1 MVVEVSILCDK
12 VRFEEKA
19 LYEKTQSMG
28 IKSKIVDAKTL
39 SIGTCSKA
47 EDFQLGD
54 VILQRSVSYYRGL
67 YLTACLE
74 FLGFKVINRFEVGQ
88 VCGNK
93 LITSI
98 RLAENKIPTP
108 KTRFAF
114 SAESGL
120 ETIKNN
126 TGFPVVLKPIVGS
139 WGRGIYPLRDL
150 ETASMI
156 IEMREEDDSP
166 LSRIYYIQEMV
177 DRPSRDIRCIV
188 IGDQLLTAIYRYSS
202 QSEWR
207 TNVALGGKVEL
218 APITKE
224 MEDLALRAAK
234 AVGGG
239 ILGVDMMED
248 KNRGLVV
255 HEVNNTVE
263 FRGAASVSKADIP
276 NQMIDYAVKIAR
288 K

>member
-1 MVVEVSILCDK
+1 MVEVSIICDK

-19 LYEKTQSMG
+19 LYEKTQKKG
-28 IKSKIVDAKTL
+28 IKSKIVDAKTIT
-39 SIGTCSKA
+39 IGTHSKKK
-47 EDFQLGD
+47 DFLLGD

-67 YLTACLE
+67 YLTASLE

-88 VCGNK
+88 ICGNK

-98 RLAENKIPTP
+98 KLAENKIPSP
-108 KTRFAF
+108 KTHFAF

-120 ETIKNN
+120 ESIKNN
-126 TGFPVVLKPIVGS
+126 GFPLVLKPIVGS

-177 DRPSRDIRCIV
+177 DRPPRDIRCIV
-188 IGDQLLTAIYRYSS
+188 VGDQAVTAIYRYSS

-207 TNVALGGKVEL
+207 TNVARGGKVEL

-224 MEDLALRAAK
+224 IEDLALRAAK
-234 AVGGG
+234 TVGGG

-248 KNRGLVV
+248 KHHGLVV

-263 FRGAASVSKADIP
+263 FHGAASVSNVDIP
-276 NQMIDYAVKIAR
+276 SEMIDYAVKLGR

>member
-39 SIGTCSKA
+39 TIGTCSKA
-47 EDFQLGD
+47 KDFQLGD

-108 KTRFAF
+108 KTQFAF

-120 ETIKNN
+120 ETIKNK
-126 TGFPVVLKPIVGS
+126 GFPVVLKPIVGS

-188 IGDQLLTAIYRYSS
+188 IGDQVLTAIYRYST

-218 APITKE
+218 ASLTKE
-224 MEDLALRAAK
+224 MEDLALSAAR

-255 HEVNNTVE
+255 HEINNTVE

-276 NQMIDYAVKIAR
+276 NQMINYAINIAR

>member
-19 LYEKTQSMG
+19 LYEKTQSIG

-47 EDFQLGD
+47 RDLQLGD

-108 KTRFAF
+108 KTQFAF

-120 ETIKNN
+120 ETIKN
-126 TGFPVVLKPIVGS
+126 TGFPVVLKPVVGS

-188 IGDQLLTAIYRYSS
+188 IGDQVLTAIYRYSS

-276 NQMIDYAVKIAR
+276 NQMIDYAVNIAR

>member
-19 LYEKTQSMG
+19 LYEKTQSIG

-47 EDFQLGD
+47 TDLQLGD

-74 FLGFKVINRFEVGQ
+74 FLGFKVINKFEVGQ

-93 LITSI
+93 LTTSI

-108 KTRFAF
+108 KTQFAF

-120 ETIKNN
+120 ETIKN
-126 TGFPVVLKPIVGS
+126 TGFPVVLKPVVGS

-188 IGDQLLTAIYRYSS
+188 IGDQVLTAIYRYSS

-207 TNVALGGKVEL
+207 TNVARGGKVEL
-218 APITKE
+218 APRTKE
-224 MEDLALRAAK
+224 IEDLALRAAK

-248 KNRGLVV
+248 KHHGLVV

-263 FRGAASVSKADIP
+263 FRGAASVSNVDIP
-276 NQMIDYAVKIAR
+276 NEMIDYAVKLAR

>member
-19 LYEKTQSMG
+19 LYEKTQSIG

-47 EDFQLGD
+47 TDLQLGD

-93 LITSI
+93 LTTSI

-108 KTRFAF
+108 KTQFAF

-120 ETIKNN
+120 ETIKN
-126 TGFPVVLKPIVGS
+126 TGFPVVLKPVVGS

-188 IGDQLLTAIYRYSS
+188 IGDQVLTAIYRYSS

>member
-1 MVVEVSILCDK
+1 MAEVSILCDK
-12 VRFEEKA
+12 VRFEEKS
-19 LYEKTQSMG
+19 LYEKAQGKG
-28 IKSKIVDAKTL
+28 IKSKIVDAKTV
-39 SIGTCSKA
+39 SIGTYSKKK
-47 EDFQLGD
+47 DFPLGD
-54 VILQRSVSYYRGL
+54 VILQRCVSYYRGL

-74 FLGFKVINRFEVGQ
+74 FLGFKVINRFDVGQ
-88 VCGNK
+88 TCGNK

-98 RLAENKIPTP
+98 KLEQNKIPTP
-108 KTRFAF
+108 KTQFAF

-120 ETIKNN
+120 ESIKK
-126 TGFPVVLKPIVGS
+126 TGFPLVLKPIVGS

-150 ETASMI
+150 ETANMI

-177 DRPSRDIRCIV
+177 DRPPRDIRCIV
-188 IGDQLLTAIYRYSS
+188 IGDRAITAIYRNSS

-207 TNVALGGKVEL
+207 TNVARGGMVEL

-224 MEDLALRAAK
+224 IEDLALKAAK

-248 KNRGLVV
+248 KNHGLVV

-263 FRGAASVSKADIP
+263 FRGAASVSEVDIP
-276 NQMIDYAVKIAR
+276 AEMINYAINIAR
-288 K
+288 H

>member
-1 MVVEVSILCDK
+1 MVEVSIVCDK
-12 VRFEEKA
+12 VRFEEKM
-19 LYEKTQSMG
+19 LYEKAQSKG
-28 IKSKIVDAKTL
+28 IKSKIVDAKALTV
-39 SIGTCSKA
+39 GTDSKPK
-47 EDFQLGD
+47 DFLLGD
-54 VILQRSVSYYRGL
+54 IILQRSVSYWRGL

-88 VCGNK
+88 TCGNK

-98 RLAENKIPTP
+98 KLAENRIPSP
-108 KTRFAF
+108 KTQFAF

-120 ETIKNN
+120 ENIKK

-139 WGRGIYPLRDL
+139 WGRGIYPLRNL

-156 IEMREEDDSP
+156 VEMREEDNSP

-177 DRPSRDIRCIV
+177 DRPPRDIRCIV
-188 IGDQLLTAIYRYSS
+188 IDDQAVTAIYRYSS

-207 TNVALGGKVEL
+207 TNVARGGNVEL
-218 APITKE
+218 APITNE
-224 MEDLALRAAK
+224 IEDLALRATK

-276 NQMIDYAVKIAR
+276 NAMIDYAVKLAR

>member
-39 SIGTCSKA
+39 TIGTCSKA
-47 EDFQLGD
+47 KDFQLGD

-98 RLAENKIPTP
+98 RLAENKIPSP
-108 KTRFAF
+108 KTQFAF

-120 ETIKNN
+120 ETIKN
-126 TGFPVVLKPIVGS
+126 TGFPVVLKPVVGS

-188 IGDQLLTAIYRYSS
+188 IGDQVLTAIYRYSS

-218 APITKE
+218 ASITKE
-224 MEDLALRAAK
+224 MEDLALSAAR

-255 HEVNNTVE
+255 HEINNTVE

-276 NQMIDYAVKIAR
+276 NQMINYAINIAR

>member
-1 MVVEVSILCDK
+1 MVEVSILCDK
-12 VRFEEKA
+12 VRYEEKS
-19 LYEKTQSMG
+19 LYEKAQSKG
-28 IKSKIVDAKTL
+28 IKSKIVDAKTV
-39 SIGTCSKA
+39 IIDTHSKKK
-47 EDFQLGD
+47 DFLLGD
-54 VILQRSVSYYRGL
+54 IMLQRSVSYYRGL

-74 FLGFKVINRFEVGQ
+74 FLGFKVINRYEVGQ
-88 VCGNK
+88 TCGNK

-98 RLAENKIPTP
+98 KLEQNKIPTP
-108 KTRFAF
+108 KTQFAF

-120 ETIKNN
+120 ENIKK
-126 TGFPVVLKPIVGS
+126 TGFPLILKPIVGS

-156 IEMREEDDSP
+156 IEMREENDNP

-177 DRPSRDIRCIV
+177 DRPPRDIRCIV
-188 IGDQLLTAIYRYSS
+188 IGDQAITAIYRYSS
-202 QSEWR
+202 PSEWR
-207 TNVALGGKVEL
+207 TNVARGGMVEL

-224 MEDLALRAAK
+224 MEDLALKAAK

-276 NQMIDYAVKIAR
+276 GEIINYAVKVAR
-288 K
+288 H

>member
-1 MVVEVSILCDK
+1 MVEVSIICDK

-19 LYEKTQSMG
+19 LYEKTQKKG
-28 IKSKIVDAKTL
+28 IKSKIVDAKTIT
-39 SIGTCSKA
+39 IGTHSKKK
-47 EDFQLGD
+47 DFLLGD

-67 YLTACLE
+67 YLTASLE
-74 FLGFKVINRFEVGQ
+74 YLGFKVINRFEVGQ
-88 VCGNK
+88 TCGNK

-98 RLAENKIPTP
+98 KLAENKIPSP
-108 KTRFAF
+108 KTQFAF

-120 ETIKNN
+120 ESIKNN
-126 TGFPVVLKPIVGS
+126 GFPLVLKPIVGS

-156 IEMREEDDSP
+156 IEMREEDNSP

-177 DRPSRDIRCIV
+177 DRPPRDIRCIV
-188 IGDQLLTAIYRYSS
+188 VGDQAVTAIYRYSS

-207 TNVALGGKVEL
+207 TNVARGGKVEL
-218 APITKE
+218 SPITKE
-224 MEDLALRAAK
+224 IEDLALRAAK

-248 KNRGLVV
+248 KHHGLVV

-263 FRGAASVSKADIP
+263 FRGAASVSNVDIP
-276 NQMIDYAVKIAR
+276 SEMIDYAVKLAR

>member
-1 MVVEVSILCDK
+1 MVEVSILCDK

-19 LYEKTQSMG
+19 LFEKTQSMG

-39 SIGTCSKA
+39 TIGTHSKTN
-47 EDFQLGD
+47 DFLLGD
-54 VILQRSVSYYRGL
+54 VILQRCVSYYRGL

-74 FLGFKVINRFEVGQ
+74 FLGLKVINRFEVAQ
-88 VCGNK
+88 ICGNK

-98 RLAENKIPTP
+98 SLAENKIPTP
-108 KTRFAF
+108 KTQFAF
-114 SAESGL
+114 TAESGL
-120 ETIKNN
+120 ETIKK
-126 TGFPVVLKPIVGS
+126 TGFPVVLKPVVGS
-139 WGRGIYPLRDL
+139 WGRGIYPLRDF
-150 ETASMI
+150 ETARMI

-166 LSRIYYIQEMV
+166 LSRIYYIQNMV
-177 DRPSRDIRCIV
+177 DRPPRDIRCIV
-188 IGDQLLTAIYRYSS
+188 IGDQVFTAIYRYSS

-224 MEDLALRAAK
+224 MENLALRTAE

-263 FRGAASVSKADIP
+263 FRGAASVSKVDIP
-276 NQMIDYAVKIAR
+276 NQIIEYAVKQAR

>member
-1 MVVEVSILCDK
+1 MVELSIVCDK

-28 IKSKIVDAKTL
+28 VKSKIVDAKTIT
-39 SIGTCSKA
+39 IGTHSKMK
-47 EDFQLGD
+47 DFPLLGD
-54 VILQRSVSYYRGL
+54 VLLQRSVSYYRGL

-74 FLGFKVINRFEVGQ
+74 FVGFKVINRFMVGET
-88 VCGNK
+88 CGNK

-98 RLAENKIPTP
+98 KLAENKIPTP
-108 KTRFAF
+108 KTQFAF

-120 ETIKNN
+120 ESIKKS
-126 TGFPVVLKPIVGS
+126 GFPVVLKPIVGS

-156 IEMREEDDSP
+156 VEMREEDDRP

-177 DRPSRDIRCIV
+177 NRPPRDIRCIV
-188 IGDQLLTAIYRYSS
+188 VGDQAVTAIYRYSS
-202 QSEWR
+202 QLEWR
-207 TNVALGGKVEL
+207 TNVARGGNVEL

-224 MEDLALRAAK
+224 IEDLALRAAK

-248 KNRGLVV
+248 KNHGLVV

-276 NQMIDYAVKIAR
+276 GQMIEYAVKVAR

>member
-19 LYEKTQSMG
+19 LYEKTQSIG

-47 EDFQLGD
+47 TDLQLGD

-93 LITSI
+93 LTTSI
-98 RLAENKIPTP
+98 RLAESKIPTP
-108 KTRFAF
+108 KTQFAF

-120 ETIKNN
+120 ETIKN
-126 TGFPVVLKPIVGS
+126 TGFPVVLKPVVGS

-188 IGDQLLTAIYRYSS
+188 IGDQVLTAIYRYSS

>member
-1 MVVEVSILCDK
+1 MVEVSIICDK
-12 VRFEEKA
+12 VRFEEKT
-19 LYEKTQSMG
+19 LYEKTQKKG
-28 IKSKIVDAKTL
+28 IKSKIVDAKTIT
-39 SIGTCSKA
+39 IGTHSKKK
-47 EDFQLGD
+47 DFLLGD

-67 YLTACLE
+67 YLTASLE
-74 FLGFKVINRFEVGQ
+74 YLGFKVINRFEVGQ
-88 VCGNK
+88 TCGNK

-98 RLAENKIPTP
+98 KLAENKIPSP
-108 KTRFAF
+108 KTQFAF

-120 ETIKNN
+120 ESIKNN
-126 TGFPVVLKPIVGS
+126 GFPLVLKPIVGS

-150 ETASMI
+150 ETANMI

-177 DRPSRDIRCIV
+177 DRPPRDIRCIV
-188 IGDQLLTAIYRYSS
+188 VGDQAVTAIYRYSS

-207 TNVALGGKVEL
+207 TNVARGGKVEL

-224 MEDLALRAAK
+224 IEDLALRAAR

-248 KNRGLVV
+248 KHHGLVV

-263 FRGAASVSKADIP
+263 FRGAASVSNVDIP
-276 NQMIDYAVKIAR
+276 SEMIDYAVKLAR

>member
-1 MVVEVSILCDK
+1 MVEVSIICDK

-19 LYEKTQSMG
+19 LYEKTQKKG
-28 IKSKIVDAKTL
+28 IKSKIVDAKTIT
-39 SIGTCSKA
+39 IGTHSKKK
-47 EDFQLGD
+47 DFLLGD
-54 VILQRSVSYYRGL
+54 VLLQRSVSYYRGL
-67 YLTACLE
+67 YLTASLE
-74 FLGFKVINRFEVGQ
+74 YLGFKVINRFEVGQ
-88 VCGNK
+88 TCGNK

-98 RLAENKIPTP
+98 KLAENKIPSP
-108 KTRFAF
+108 KTQFAF

-120 ETIKNN
+120 ECIKNN
-126 TGFPVVLKPIVGS
+126 GFPLVLKPIVGS

-177 DRPSRDIRCIV
+177 DRPPRDIRCIV
-188 IGDQLLTAIYRYSS
+188 VGDQAVTAIYRYSS

-207 TNVALGGKVEL
+207 TNVARGGKVEL

-224 MEDLALRAAK
+224 IEDLALRAAK

-248 KNRGLVV
+248 KHHGLVV

-263 FRGAASVSKADIP
+263 FRGAASVSNVDIP
-276 NQMIDYAVKIAR
+276 SEMIDYAVKLAR

>member
-1 MVVEVSILCDK
+1 MVEVSIVCDK

-19 LYEKTQSMG
+19 LYEKTQSKG
-28 IKSKIVDAKTL
+28 IKSKIVDSKT
-39 SIGTCSKA
+39 ITVGTYSKTK
-47 EDFQLGD
+47 DFPLGD

-88 VCGNK
+88 ICGNK
-93 LITSI
+93 LIASI
-98 RLAENKIPTP
+98 KLAENKIPSP
-108 KTRFAF
+108 KTQFAF

-120 ETIKNN
+120 ESIKK
-126 TGFPVVLKPIVGS
+126 TGFPLVLKPIVGS

-150 ETASMI
+150 ETANMI
-156 IEMREEDDSP
+156 IEMREEDNSP
-166 LSRIYYIQEMV
+166 LSRIYYIQEMI
-177 DRPSRDIRCIV
+177 DRPPRDIRCIV
-188 IGDQLLTAIYRYSS
+188 IGDQAVTAIYRYSS

-207 TNVALGGKVEL
+207 TNVARGGNVEL

-224 MEDLALRAAK
+224 IEDLALRAAK

-239 ILGVDMMED
+239 ILGIDMMED
-248 KNRGLVV
+248 KNHGLVV
-255 HEVNNTVE
+255 HEINNTVE
-263 FRGAASVSKADIP
+263 FRGAATVSKIDIP
-276 NQMIDYAVKIAR
+276 GEMIDYAVKLAR

>member
-1 MVVEVSILCDK
+1 MVEVSIICDK
-12 VRFEEKA
+12 VRFEEKM
-19 LYEKTQSMG
+19 LHEKAQSKG

-39 SIGTCSKA
+39 AVGTDSKPK
-47 EDFQLGD
+47 DFLLGD
-54 VILQRSVSYYRGL
+54 IILQRSVSYYRGL

-88 VCGNK
+88 TCGNK

-98 RLAENKIPTP
+98 KLAENKIPSP
-108 KTRFAF
+108 KTQFAF

-120 ETIKNN
+120 ENIKK

-139 WGRGIYPLRDL
+139 WGRGIYPLRNL

-156 IEMREEDDSP
+156 VEMREEDNSP

-177 DRPSRDIRCIV
+177 DRPPRDIRCIV
-188 IGDQLLTAIYRYSS
+188 IDDQAVTAIYRYSS

-207 TNVALGGKVEL
+207 TNVARGGDVEL

-224 MEDLALRAAK
+224 IEDLAVRAAK

-276 NQMIDYAVKIAR
+276 NAMIDYAVKLAKR
-288 K
+288 

>member
-1 MVVEVSILCDK
+1 MVEVSILCDK

-19 LYEKTQSMG
+19 LYEKTQSRG
-28 IKSKIVDAKTL
+28 IDSKIVDSKAII
-39 SIGTCSKA
+39 IGTNNKRI
-47 EDFQLGD
+47 DFSLGD

-88 VCGNK
+88 TCGNK
-93 LITSI
+93 LVTSI
-98 RLAENKIPTP
+98 KLEQNRIPTP
-108 KTRFAF
+108 KTQFAF

-120 ETIKNN
+120 ETIKK
-126 TGFPVVLKPIVGS
+126 TGLPLVLKPIIGS

-156 IEMREEDDSP
+156 IEMREEDNSP

-177 DRPSRDIRCIV
+177 DRPPRDIRCIIV
-188 IGDQLLTAIYRYSS
+188 GDQAIAAIYRYSS
-202 QSEWR
+202 EFEWR
-207 TNVALGGKVEL
+207 TNVARGGKVEL
-218 APITKE
+218 APLTNE

-239 ILGVDMMED
+239 VLGVDMMEHKD
-248 KNRGLVV
+248 HGLVV

-263 FRGAASVSKADIP
+263 FRGAASVSRADIP
-276 NQMIDYAVKIAR
+276 GEIVDYAVKQAR

>member
-1 MVVEVSILCDK
+1 MVEVSILCDK

-19 LYEKTQSMG
+19 LFEKTQSIG

-39 SIGTCSKA
+39 TIGTYSKDK
-47 EDFQLGD
+47 DFPLGD

-88 VCGNK
+88 ICGNK

-98 RLAENKIPTP
+98 RLAESKIPTP
-108 KTRFAF
+108 KTQFAF

-120 ETIKNN
+120 ETIKK
-126 TGFPVVLKPIVGS
+126 TGFPVVLKPVVGS

-156 IEMREEDDSP
+156 IEMREGDDSP

-177 DRPSRDIRCIV
+177 DRPPRDIRCIV
-188 IGDQLLTAIYRYSS
+188 IGDQVLTAIYRYSS

-224 MEDLALRAAK
+224 MEDLALGAAE

-276 NQMIDYAVKIAR
+276 NQMIEYAVKLAR

>member
-1 MVVEVSILCDK
+1 MVEVSIICDK
-12 VRFEEKA
+12 VRFEEKT
-19 LYEKTQSMG
+19 LYEKTQKKG
-28 IKSKIVDAKTL
+28 IKSKIVDAKTIT
-39 SIGTCSKA
+39 IGTDSKKK
-47 EDFQLGD
+47 DFLLGD

-67 YLTACLE
+67 YLTASLE
-74 FLGFKVINRFEVGQ
+74 YLGFKVINRFEVGQ
-88 VCGNK
+88 TCGNK

-98 RLAENKIPTP
+98 KLAENKIPSP
-108 KTRFAF
+108 KTQFAF

-120 ETIKNN
+120 ESIKNN
-126 TGFPVVLKPIVGS
+126 GFPLVLKPIVGS

-177 DRPSRDIRCIV
+177 DRPPRDIRCIV
-188 IGDQLLTAIYRYSS
+188 VGDQAVTAIYRYSS

-207 TNVALGGKVEL
+207 TNVARGGKVEL
-218 APITKE
+218 APITRE
-224 MEDLALRAAK
+224 IEDLALRAAK

-248 KNRGLVV
+248 KHHGLVV

-263 FRGAASVSKADIP
+263 FRGAASVSNVDIP
-276 NQMIDYAVKIAR
+276 SEMMDYAVKLAR